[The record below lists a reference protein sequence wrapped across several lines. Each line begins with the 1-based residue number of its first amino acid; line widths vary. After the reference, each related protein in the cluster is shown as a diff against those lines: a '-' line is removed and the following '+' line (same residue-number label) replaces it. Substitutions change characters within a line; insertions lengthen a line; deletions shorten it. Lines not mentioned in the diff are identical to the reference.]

1 MPSAWAMNGF
11 QNILMRGLGLG
22 SVWMAV
28 GVLFA
33 YALFFVLT
41 VWRFGKME
49 A

>member
-1 MPSAWAMNGF
+1 VISSLSQIKGWWK
-11 QNILMRGLGLG
+11 LSMRVYYTLVNL
-22 SVWMAV
+22 AV

>member
-1 MPSAWAMNGF
+1 
-11 QNILMRGLGLG
+11 MRVYYTLVNL
-22 SVWMAV
+22 AV

-33 YALFFVLT
+33 YALFFFVLA